1 MFTINV
7 KKLNYIVS
15 TNRYEH
21 FIGLKR
27 FPIGYKIIIF
37 LNVTTLGYLD
47 DLCHYL

>member
-1 MFTINV
+1 MFAINE
-7 KKLNYIVS
+7 KKLNYIS

-27 FPIGYKIIIF
+27 FPIGYMMIIF